1 MTRREYPRQR
11 ETGAVGG
18 MVLTVVAICGAIL
31 LVWLIATGRT
41 LW

>member
-1 MTRREYPRQR
+1 MTRREYPNQR

-18 MVLTVVAICGAIL
+18 MVLLVAAIGFGL
-31 LVWLIATGRT
+31 LLIWLIATGRT